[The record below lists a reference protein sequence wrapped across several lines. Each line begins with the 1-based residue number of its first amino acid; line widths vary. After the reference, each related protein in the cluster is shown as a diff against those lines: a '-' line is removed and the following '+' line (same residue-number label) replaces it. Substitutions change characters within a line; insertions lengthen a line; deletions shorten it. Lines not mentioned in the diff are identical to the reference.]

1 MAGAPDEIPVLRLV
15 VKHPHTQ
22 QRTDTA
28 AQQRQQEQR
37 LFRHPPFALSGPT
50 LVRTI
55 HEKCHQ
61 IDKYQIDQQRRT
73 AAGGKHRHRSVRAAD
88 KAQRRLAHLA
98 SLASSQAVA
107 VASFAL
113 LYTS

>member
-1 MAGAPDEIPVLRLV
+1 MSNI
-15 VKHPHTQ
+15 
-22 QRTDTA
+22 
-28 AQQRQQEQR
+28 QQEQR

-55 HEKCHQ
+55 DDERRQVDKRQ
-61 IDKYQIDQQRRT
+61 IDKQRRT
-73 AAGGKHRHRSVRAAD
+73 AAGGEYRHRSVRAAD